1 MRKLKA
7 NTKRGKTSNTSFQEK
22 LLSLQ
27 RAQIKAQEEQETR
40 TNSLIAS
47 MLQSQQNI
55 EAEDREK
62 DQKLFIETGKLFCN
76 KS

>member
-7 NTKRGKTSNTSFQEK
+7 NTKGGKTSNTSFQEK